1 MSPHL
6 LQRDS
11 KMEQL
16 EEGNMYKAV
25 PVKYLLFA
33 VDGTAA
39 TEPHWKTI
47 FSDYLERIIRLI
59 IIR

>member
-1 MSPHL
+1 
-6 LQRDS
+6 
-11 KMEQL
+11 MEQL
-16 EEGNMYKAV
+16 EEGNMYTAV

-47 FSDYLERIIRLI
+47 FSDYLEKIIRINVCQLSCI
-59 IIR
+59 